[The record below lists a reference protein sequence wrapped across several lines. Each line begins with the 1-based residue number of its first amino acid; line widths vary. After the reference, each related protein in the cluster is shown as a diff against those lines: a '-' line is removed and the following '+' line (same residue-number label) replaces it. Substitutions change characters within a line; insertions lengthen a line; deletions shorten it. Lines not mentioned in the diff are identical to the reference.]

1 MWSAEGGKPF
11 VSETFAYSA
20 KDLAM
25 PQSRLRRYFRH
36 GLLPQMMAFEA
47 CVRLGSVT
55 RAAEELSLAQPT
67 ISCMLRKLS
76 DTLGAPVT
84 QMRDRRM
91 EPTAAGLELLDLI
104 RELLHAFERF
114 DQRREPAG
122 AAYDRLASIPTPD
135 PAPWPSSSSKR
146 NPSRWRQR
154 ASQCPR
160 ARRQRSRTDG
170 RS

>member
-1 MWSAEGGKPF
+1 
-11 VSETFAYSA
+11 
-20 KDLAM
+20 M

-36 GLLPQMMAFEA
+36 GLLPQLMAFEA

-76 DTLGAPVT
+76 DTMGGPVT
-84 QMRDRRM
+84 VIRERRVV
-91 EPTAAGLELLDLI
+91 ASALGLELQDLV
-104 RELLHAFERF
+104 RDLLHAFERF
-114 DQRREPAG
+114 EMRGDNARTR
-122 AAYDRLASIPTPD
+122 YDRLAAPEPDETP
-135 PAPWPSSSSKR
+135 PWPSSSPSR

-160 ARRQRSRTDG
+160 ARRRPGRTDG